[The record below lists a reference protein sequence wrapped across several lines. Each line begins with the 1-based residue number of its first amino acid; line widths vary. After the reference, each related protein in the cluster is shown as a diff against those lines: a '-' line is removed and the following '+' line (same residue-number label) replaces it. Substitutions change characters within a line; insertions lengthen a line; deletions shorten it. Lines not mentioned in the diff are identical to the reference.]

1 MINMPENLFDAPM
14 EPGNTVHF
22 AFPRDDFESLDEV
35 DIDTVFR
42 RDRLTTKN
50 MQEMITVVRLTTLG
64 QTLPFLFLIS
74 QLESYL

>member
-14 EPGNTVHF
+14 EPWNTVHF